1 MSARPEAEDHV
12 RVRGTMVSTFMSQ
25 PSKLPVSCVQTWGMP
40 NRHGVVHVDGH
51 TLHIRYDHKDSQLI
65 HVWARE
71 SDETARSRRH
81 ARAQGLPRGQAD
93 ADDSYYLISPPSC
106 AIS

>member
-51 TLHIRYDHKDSQLI
+51 TLHIRYDHKDAQLI

-71 SDETARSRRH
+71 KDETARARRH
-81 ARAQGLPRGQAD
+81 ARAQGLSRSSAD
-93 ADDSYYLISPPSC
+93 AEDAHYFLSPASC

>member
-51 TLHIRYDHKDSQLI
+51 TLHIRYDHKDAQLI

-71 SDETARSRRH
+71 KDKTARARRH
-81 ARAQGLPRGQAD
+81 ARAQGQPCSSD
-93 ADDSYYLISPPSC
+93 AEDSYFSSPPSC

>member
-1 MSARPEAEDHV
+1 MSVRPESEDHV
-12 RVRGTMVSTFMSQ
+12 RVRGTMVSTFMSH

-51 TLHIRYDHKDSQLI
+51 TLHIRYDHKDAQLI

-71 SDETARSRRH
+71 SDSGARERRH
-81 ARAQGLPRGQAD
+81 ARARGQPKG
-93 ADDSYYLISPPSC
+93 DDESSSYELSSCSIS
-106 AIS
+106 

>member
-1 MSARPEAEDHV
+1 MSVRPEAEDHV

-51 TLHIRYDHKDSQLI
+51 ILHIRYDHKDPQLI

-71 SDETARSRRH
+71 ADATARERRH
-81 ARAQGLPRGQAD
+81 ARARGRPRG
-93 ADDSYYLISPPSC
+93 ADDDDTYFSLSPASC